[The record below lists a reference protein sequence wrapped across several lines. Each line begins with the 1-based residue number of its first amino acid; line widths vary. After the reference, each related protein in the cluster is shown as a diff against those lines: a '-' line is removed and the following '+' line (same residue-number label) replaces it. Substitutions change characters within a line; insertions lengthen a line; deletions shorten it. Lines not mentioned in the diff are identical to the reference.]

1 MRLFRKNQN
10 CLFVEEEIYNWSS
23 PRSRINRHLVM
34 LAVLFMVSGV
44 LLSALRLA

>member
-1 MRLFRKNQN
+1 MFKRSQN

-23 PRSRINRHLVM
+23 PKSRVNRHLVA
-34 LAVLFMVSGV
+34 LAVLFVISGV

>member
-1 MRLFRKNQN
+1 MRLFKRSQN

-23 PRSRINRHLVM
+23 PKSRVNRHLVT
-34 LAVLFMVSGV
+34 LAIFFVICGV

>member
-10 CLFVEEEIYNWSS
+10 CLFVEEETYNWAS
-23 PRSRINRHLVM
+23 PRSRTNRHLVM
-34 LAVLFMVSGV
+34 LAVFFVISGV